1 MDTTTRAGPRA
12 TTTDAAHIL
21 IVDDSL
27 DELRALKSLLDA
39 HAFRLS
45 IAFDGHQGY
54 QRAQLLQP
62 DLILMD
68 VRMPRLNG
76 FATCRLL
83 QECPS
88 TRAIPVIFLTAAST
102 PDERL
107 SGLTIGGV
115 DYINKPFNTEE
126 VLARVRIH
134 LRLAAQNRQHA
145 QAHTDTPTPSEN
157 TNTISND
164 SGEILLQACIRLIRS
179 RLSEELTV
187 TGIASELGSYEKK
200 LSSLFREKTGMTV
213 YAFLREE
220 RLKTARI
227 WLGET
232 STSVREIAEQLGFQN
247 AGNFATAFKSRFGV
261 TPSSYRESVLSTRD
275 ACPEI

>member
-1 MDTTTRAGPRA
+1 MDTITRSGARPTA
-12 TTTDAAHIL
+12 ANAAHIL

-27 DELRALKSLLDA
+27 DELRVLKSLLDA
-39 HAFRLS
+39 HGFRLS

-76 FATCRLL
+76 FGTCRLL
-83 QECPS
+83 KECPS
-88 TRAIPVIFLTAAST
+88 TRAIPVIFLSAAST

-115 DYINKPFNTEE
+115 DYINKPFNPEE

-134 LRLAAQNRQHA
+134 LRLASQQRQDL
-145 QAHTDTPTPSEN
+145 QPPTTTNDTPEDSKN
-157 TNTISND
+157 TSSD

-179 RLSEELTV
+179 RLSEDLTV

-220 RLKTARI
+220 RLKTART

-232 STSVREIAEQLGFQN
+232 GTSVREIAEQLGFQN

-261 TPSSYRESVLSTRD
+261 TPSGYRESVYSMRD